1 MHPAA
6 IVSPEDDTTG
16 RSAIR
21 KATLRL
27 VPLIALGYGAAYMDR
42 INISFASLKMNTDLG
57 FSPLVYGTG
66 AGLFF
71 ISYAFCEIPSNL
83 LLVRFGARRW
93 LARIMLTWGLLA
105 IGMMFVRTPV
115 QFYTMRF
122 LLGVAEAGFFPG
134 VVFYLTQWFPP
145 EYRARTISRFYIAL
159 PLSSTVMGSL
169 ASALLSLNGRFHLAG
184 WQWLFLVEGIPPLIL
199 SIIFL
204 LQLPDKPSDAHWLT
218 ASECAW
224 LEFRLAAAESE
235 AHSSENVWQDLFRT
249 LTDTRVLLIGAFF
262 FCMLTVLY
270 AWSFSAPAILIQLT
284 GSSIG
289 QAGTIIATMGLFGAA
304 SMLMTAA
311 HSDRKRERN
320 FHIAVPCLLM
330 AAGFL
335 LGALTHRPVVAILAF
350 ALTVISYNAAQGPA
364 LTLPSIFLRGRSS
377 AIGYATMNMIGMV
390 GGFVGPYWMG
400 AARQLTGDYQRG
412 LLTLAI
418 PSALAAGLIFLLAR
432 AGKPAQSERA
442 EALDAVDAATL

>member
-1 MHPAA
+1 MLPAA
-6 IVSPEDDTTG
+6 PVSLEVDSTG

-71 ISYAFCEIPSNL
+71 ISYAFSEIPSNL

-105 IGMMFVRTPV
+105 IGMMFVRTPT

-122 LLGVAEAGFFPG
+122 LLGFAEAGFFPG
-134 VVFYLTQWFPP
+134 VLFYLTQWFPP
-145 EYRARTISRFYIAL
+145 EHRARAISRFYIAL
-159 PLSSTVMGSL
+159 PLSSTVMGSV
-169 ASALLSLNGRFHLAG
+169 ASALLSLNGRLHLAG

-204 LQLPDKPSDAHWLT
+204 RYLPDKPSDASWLT
-218 ASECAW
+218 LSECSW
-224 LEFRLAAAESE
+224 LESRLADAESE
-235 AHSSENVWQDLFRT
+235 GHSSENVWQDLSRT
-249 LTDTRVLLIGAFF
+249 LTDVRVLLLCVFW

-284 GSSIG
+284 GISIG
-289 QAGTIIATMGLFGAA
+289 QAGIIIAIIGLFGAA
-304 SMLMTAA
+304 SMLLTAA
-311 HSDRKRERN
+311 HSDRKGERN

-330 AAGFL
+330 ATGFA
-335 LGALTHRPVVAILAF
+335 LGSLTHRPVVVILAF
-350 ALTVISYNAAQGPA
+350 AVAVISYNAAQGPA

-377 AIGYATMNMIGMV
+377 AIGYATVNMIGML

-418 PSALAAGLIFLLAR
+418 PSALSAGLIFVLAR
-432 AGKPAQSERA
+432 TGTQRQSAQADTR
-442 EALDAVDAATL
+442 DAMDAATL

>member
-1 MHPAA
+1 MPLSAPPSADVDA
-6 IVSPEDDTTG
+6 IG

-21 KATLRL
+21 KATMRL

-57 FSPLVYGTG
+57 LSPLVYGTG

-105 IGMMFVRTPV
+105 IGMMFVRTPM
-115 QFYTMRF
+115 QFYIMRF

-145 EYRARTISRFYIAL
+145 EHRARTISRFYIAL

-169 ASALLSLNGRFHLAG
+169 ASALLSLNGRLHLAG

-199 SIIFL
+199 SVIFL
-204 LQLPDKPSDAHWLT
+204 RQLPDKPSDAPWLNRD
-218 ASECAW
+218 ECTW
-224 LEFRLAAAESE
+224 LEEHLASAESE
-235 AHSSENVWQDLFRT
+235 AHISENLWQDLFAT
-249 LTDTRVLLIGAFF
+249 LTDIRVLLLGTFF
-262 FCMLTVLY
+262 LCMLTVNY

-289 QAGTIIATMGLFGAA
+289 QAGTIIATIGLFGAL
-304 SMLMTAA
+304 SMLLTAA
-311 HSDRKRERN
+311 HSDHKRERN
-320 FHIAVPCLLM
+320 FHIAIPCILM

-335 LGALTHRPVVAILAF
+335 VGALTHRPLVAILAF
-350 ALTVISYNAAQGPA
+350 AVTVVSYTAAQGPA

-377 AIGYATMNMIGMV
+377 AIGYATINMIGMF

-400 AARQLTGDYQRG
+400 VARQLTGDYQRG

-418 PSALAAGLIFLLAR
+418 PSALAAGIIFVLAR
-432 AGKPAQSERA
+432 TKSPRRSTESISQ
-442 EALDAVDAATL
+442 DAVDAATL